1 MGFTEP
7 TARWHFDLAWNI
19 RLAIGTRLA
28 FQRSAQQKGE
38 PGFLKGAGAVLPDPA
53 SV

>member
-19 RLAIGTRLA
+19 RLAIGTPFT

-38 PGFLKGAGAVLPDPA
+38 PAFLKEAGAVLPAPA